1 MKLTP
6 PSKKKDDK
14 EKYLQA
20 KRKTKSA
27 VYAARKRAQEDKFGD
42 LKSNDQRNQIFKKT
56 RRMKN
61 ENQDIVREKCIKNDD
76 GNLAFD
82 DKSKLAAWNCHYEK
96 LLNVEFPWDSN
107 TLSQEQPFQGP
118 PIKITT
124 EMVNEALSKMKEGKA
139 TVPSGL
145 NVEMILAGGD
155 DIILAITH
163 LINCII
169 AENKIP
175 DDWCLSYIINCCK
188 GKGDALLR
196 ENYRGLKLLD
206 QVMKIMEHIFATII
220 RTQVDIDTMQFGFMP
235 GRGTTDA
242 IFILRQVHERYLGK
256 HKDLY
261 FAFVDLEKAFDC
273 VPRNLLWW
281 ALGKVGGY
289 EWLIRTTR
297 AMYSNA
303 KSSVRII
310 SQFSSWFDIQ
320 VGVDQGSVLS

>member
-1 MKLTP
+1 MILFVVGHGVVSQNVKKRGGMMKLTP

-42 LKSNDQRNQIFKKT
+42 LKSNDQRNQIFKEA

-61 ENQDIVREKCIKNDD
+61 ENQDIVGEKCIKDDD

-82 DKSKLAAWNCHYEK
+82 DKSKLAAWKCHYEK

-139 TVPSGL
+139 TGPSGL

-175 DDWCLSYIINCCK
+175 DDWCL
-188 GKGDALLR
+188 
-196 ENYRGLKLLD
+196 
-206 QVMKIMEHIFATII
+206 
-220 RTQVDIDTMQFGFMP
+220 
-235 GRGTTDA
+235 
-242 IFILRQVHERYLGK
+242 
-256 HKDLY
+256 
-261 FAFVDLEKAFDC
+261 
-273 VPRNLLWW
+273 
-281 ALGKVGGY
+281 
-289 EWLIRTTR
+289 
-297 AMYSNA
+297 
-303 KSSVRII
+303 
-310 SQFSSWFDIQ
+310 
-320 VGVDQGSVLS
+320 